1 MTDAALFSKE
11 TYLELLHDLQA
22 FSAVQ
27 LVGFCIANDL
37 EFSSIPIPS
46 VIYVSKIDIEDK
58 LTPLAY
64 LEVESDNPKI
74 VCMRFEGD
82 EPSYASFGF
91 LEFLDNYTTLT
102 SESHTKLSIVSQPT
116 NTKS

>member
-1 MTDAALFSKE
+1 MTEAALFSKE

-27 LVGFCIANDL
+27 LVNFCIANDL
-37 EFSSIPIPS
+37 EFSSIPVPS
-46 VIYVSKIDIEDK
+46 VIYVNKIDLDDK

-82 EPSYASFGF
+82 QPSYASFGF
-91 LEFLDNYTTLT
+91 MEFLNNYTILT
-102 SESHTKLSIVSQPT
+102 KEGHLKLSIVSQPT

>member
-1 MTDAALFSKE
+1 MTDTALFSKE

-22 FSAVQ
+22 FSAIQ
-27 LVGFCIANDL
+27 LVNFCIENDL
-37 EFSSIPIPS
+37 KFESIPVPS
-46 VIYVSKIDIEDK
+46 VIYVNKIDGEDK
-58 LTPLAY
+58 LTPIAY

-82 EPSYASFGF
+82 NPSFDSIGF
-91 LEFLDNYTTLT
+91 MEFLDRYTALT
-102 SESHTKLSIVSQPT
+102 KENQPKLSIVPQPT

>member
-1 MTDAALFSKE
+1 MNEAAAFSKE
-11 TYLELLHDLQA
+11 TYLQLLHDLQA
-22 FSAVQ
+22 FSAMQ
-27 LVGFCIANDL
+27 LVSFCMANDL
-37 EFSSIPIPS
+37 DFSSIPIPS
-46 VIYVSKIDIEDK
+46 VIYVNKIDLEDK

-82 EPSYASFGF
+82 QPSYASFGF
-91 LEFLDNYTTLT
+91 MEFLNNYTMLT
-102 SESHTKLSIVSQPT
+102 SKSHSKLSIVPQPT